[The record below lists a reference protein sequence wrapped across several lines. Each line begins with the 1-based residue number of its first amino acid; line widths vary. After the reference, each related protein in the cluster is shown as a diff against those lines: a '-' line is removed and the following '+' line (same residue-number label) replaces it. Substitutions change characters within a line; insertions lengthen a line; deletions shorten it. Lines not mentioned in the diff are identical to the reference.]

1 MNQHR
6 DHEGLKP
13 SIQLWLL
20 AIVCMVSLMACHSS
34 VTSEG
39 EPVTE
44 SEETRDSMMG
54 GSMMGGSMMG
64 GSMMGGSMMGGS
76 MMGGSMMGEA
86 WIKIG
91 TGFRRYE
98 PLEEGQEVP
107 VIAGIQGGFHVWGG
121 FVGAGFDDTDVRITY
136 SLELEG
142 IPLATADY
150 IEFELPKNHR
160 GEFEYAGVSVIY
172 FENDDVERTSGLEMT
187 LKLSV
192 ETLNGQRLIDDQT
205 LFPRCCE

>member
-1 MNQHR
+1 MNQQH
-6 DHEGLKP
+6 DHGCLKF
-13 SIQLWLL
+13 SIELWLL
-20 AIVCMVSLMACHSS
+20 AIVWMLSLMACDPLA
-34 VTSEG
+34 TPE
-39 EPVTE
+39 EQPVTE
-44 SEETRDSMMG
+44 PEEAGGSMIG

-64 GSMMGGSMMGGS
+64 GSMMGGSMMGEER
-76 MMGGSMMGEA
+76 EA

-107 VIAGIQGGFHVWGG
+107 IIAGIQGGFHVWGG
-121 FVGAGFDDTDVRITY
+121 FIGAGFDDTDVRIVY

-192 ETLNGQRLIDDQT
+192 ETLSGQRLIDHQT
-205 LFPRCCE
+205 LLPRCCE